1 MYISNDPI
9 TETWA
14 YSAGATTS
22 PSRVY
27 AFCDVEV
34 PDDAAELKLTF
45 DWIANG
51 ASATNDF
58 LRVYWMP
65 VNVEVVPGQNPPT
78 VGGVNYDWEAQIGN
92 HTNGIGEHWLSQ
104 ETTWQN
110 ASYTLAAADYSGQTM
125 RLYFAWTNDG
135 STQNQP
141 PAAIDNIAIFSD
153 GLEECITPTNLQ
165 VVNLTDNS
173 AEATWTAGGSET
185 SWQVE
190 YKLVSATNWTT
201 ATATTTSYT
210 MIGLQTSSDYH
221 VRVKAIC
228 TSGESEFTTPV
239 TFTTDGGTTT
249 YTITATAGP
258 NGTIT
263 PSGAVTVNEGGSQT
277 FTFTPADGYQI
288 HAVMVDNVAVTPVP
302 ASYTFENVQANH
314 TIHVDF
320 TVGITEN
327 ELSQYVTLYPNPT
340 QSFIDLKL
348 DRNYLG
354 ATECHIY
361 DMYGKLMRTMPI
373 EESITTIDVSDFA
386 AGVYFVRLTTEQ
398 GQVSKRFVKQ

>member
-1 MYISNDPI
+1 
-9 TETWA
+9 
-14 YSAGATTS
+14 
-22 PSRVY
+22 
-27 AFCDVEV
+27 
-34 PDDAAELKLTF
+34 
-45 DWIANG
+45 
-51 ASATNDF
+51 
-58 LRVYWMP
+58 
-65 VNVEVVPGQNPPT
+65 
-78 VGGVNYDWEAQIGN
+78 
-92 HTNGIGEHWLSQ
+92 
-104 ETTWQN
+104 
-110 ASYTLAAADYSGQTM
+110 
-125 RLYFAWTNDG
+125 
-135 STQNQP
+135 
-141 PAAIDNIAIFSD
+141 
-153 GLEECITPTNLQ
+153 
-165 VVNLTDNS
+165 
-173 AEATWTAGGSET
+173 
-185 SWQVE
+185 
-190 YKLVSATNWTT
+190 
-201 ATATTTSYT
+201 
-210 MIGLQTSSDYH
+210 MIGLQSNSNYH

-228 TSGESEFTTPV
+228 TEGESEFTNLVP
-239 TFTTDGGTTT
+239 FTTGGTET